1 MKLPKYDL
9 VFSVGQY
16 CAAAM
21 YMRKHHLRRMA
32 GPLDWIGKPENC
44 LETHFKLICTDFKG
58 FLRKETLV
66 PHENRRRPEI
76 DDMAHDYYRDGE
88 TDIRL
93 FHEFPTGVP
102 VDEAYPA
109 IRKKYDRR
117 IARFYAAVA
126 SSKRTLFVYHSRCGR
141 LEDRTII
148 EGMAAVRKRF
158 AGSQIDLLVIE
169 NVPGTDGYSMDE
181 PAPGIYHIRAGLF
194 EHSNNRVLGNIEL
207 GDRIYSLI
215 RCRGML
221 RNRLRQRLLKTMI
234 RLRTILVFG
243 REARHAA
250 SARLMVR
257 YGLK

>member
-1 MKLPKYDL
+1 MKTGAVRESTTWPMTTIVTVKPT
-9 VFSVGQY
+9 SVSFTNSRPGF
-16 CAAAM
+16 
-21 YMRKHHLRRMA
+21 RWTKPIRRS
-32 GPLDWIGKPENC
+32 GRNTTVGSP
-44 LETHFKLICTDFKG
+44 G
-58 FLRKETLV
+58 FYV
-66 PHENRRRPEI
+66 
-76 DDMAHDYYRDGE
+76 
-88 TDIRL
+88 
-93 FHEFPTGVP
+93 
-102 VDEAYPA
+102 
-109 IRKKYDRR
+109 
-117 IARFYAAVA
+117 AVA

-148 EGMAAVRKRF
+148 EGMATVRKRF

-221 RNRLRQRLLKTMI
+221 RNKLRQRLLKTMI
-234 RLRTILVFG
+234 RLRTILVFD

>member
-21 YMRKHHLRRMA
+21 YMRKHHLRRVA

-58 FLRKETLV
+58 FLRKEKLV

-117 IARFYAAVA
+117 IARFYATVA
-126 SSKRTLFVYHSRCGR
+126 SSRRTLFVYHSRSGR

-158 AGSQIDLLVIE
+158 TGSQIDLLVIE
-169 NVPGTDGYSMDE
+169 RPTQSFYPLCAAGTLTAEEAAAIVVTAHTTTGKPETGWRAVVKADGQ
-181 PAPGIYHIRAGLF
+181 L
-194 EHSNNRVLGNIEL
+194 V
-207 GDRIYSLI
+207 
-215 RCRGML
+215 L
-221 RNRLRQRLLKTMI
+221 RNPKPNGFAVFLR
-234 RLRTILVFG
+234 
-243 REARHAA
+243 
-250 SARLMVR
+250 
-257 YGLK
+257 